1 MTKRSDGRWVEAI
14 TIDGK
19 RRYFYG
25 KTKAEVLKKIREAT
39 RKDEP
44 ETPSGPTFADV
55 AKEWDRA
62 HEAAVTYNAHRVYRQ
77 PYKRAVSE
85 LGETRL
91 QDLTSQ
97 DIDLYIRRVASEGF
111 AKRTVQGYLSCVNLI
126 LEYAQLHGKLLYNPA
141 SVVQVPAK
149 LKAGQRSLPGSADID
164 IVKKNVDAPFGLFA
178 YFLLYTGCRRGEAL
192 ALTWDDVDL
201 KKKTIRIN
209 KSLYWVGNKPEI
221 KETKTAAGTRT
232 IILLDALEKKLTPGT
247 GYVFGGETPLTDIMY
262 KHRWAGYVKAT
273 GVTFTPH
280 QLRHLYAT
288 ILYECGV
295 DEKIAQELMGHASI
309 RVTRDVYTHI
319 RQQQMDKVA
328 AMLNEKIKI

>member
-1 MTKRSDGRWVEAI
+1 MTKRSDGRWVETV

-19 RRYFYG
+19 RKYFYG
-25 KTKAEVLKKIREAT
+25 KTKAEVLKKIRDAT
-39 RKDEP
+39 VKDEP
-44 ETPSGPTFADV
+44 EEPSGPTF
-55 AKEWDRA
+55 KEIAQAWDKA
-62 HEAAVTYNAHRVYRQ
+62 HEAAVSYNGHRVYRQ
-77 PYKRAVSE
+77 PYKRAVAE
-85 LGETRL
+85 LGDVRL
-91 QDLTSQ
+91 QELTSQ
-97 DIDLYIRRVASEGF
+97 DVDLYIRRVAAEGF
-111 AKRTVQGYLSCVNLI
+111 AKRTVQEYLSCVNLI
-126 LEYAQLHGKLLYNPA
+126 LEHAQLHGQLLYNPA
-141 SVVQVPAK
+141 AIVRVPAK
-149 LKAGQRSLPGSADID
+149 LKTGQRTLPGQDDIEM
-164 IVKKNVDAPFGLFA
+164 VKKNVDAPFGLFA

-192 ALTWDDVDL
+192 ALTWDDVDME
-201 KKKTIRIN
+201 KKVIRIS

-221 KETKTAAGTRT
+221 KETKTAAGTRSV
-232 IILLDALEKKLTPGT
+232 ILLDALAKRLQPGK
-247 GYVFGGETPLTDIMY
+247 GYVFGGETPLTGVMY

-328 AMLNEKIKI
+328 QLLNEKIKI